1 MKKIH
6 IVNGIILAFSVI
18 LVRYIDVHVY
28 DMHIILNLLVLVGL
42 IVGGMKIAERFPALD
57 YDVSRKTGM
66 VINTIVVLTIFLAFF
81 VLELG

>member
-28 DMHIILNLLVLVGL
+28 DMHIILNLLVLVAL
-42 IVGGMKIAERFPALD
+42 IVGLMKFVERFQALD
-57 YDVSRKTGM
+57 DTVSRKTGTI
-66 VINTIVVLTIFLAFF
+66 INTIVVLTIFIAFF
-81 VLELG
+81 VLEL

>member
-1 MKKIH
+1 MKRIH

-66 VINTIVVLTIFLAFF
+66 IINTIVVLTIFLAFF

>member
-28 DMHIILNLLVLVGL
+28 DMHIVINLLVLVGL
-42 IVGGMKIAERFPALD
+42 IVGGMKFIERFPALD
-57 YDVSRKTGM
+57 DSVSKKTGRI
-66 VINTIVVLTIFLAFF
+66 INTIVVLTIFIAFF
-81 VLELG
+81 VLEL

>member
-28 DMHIILNLLVLVGL
+28 DMHIIINLLVLVAL
-42 IVGGMKIAERFPALD
+42 IVGGMKFVERFQALD
-57 YDVSRKTGM
+57 DTISRKSGTI
-66 VINTIVVLTIFLAFF
+66 INTIVVLTIFIAFF
-81 VLELG
+81 VLEL

>member
-1 MKKIH
+1 MKRIH

-42 IVGGMKIAERFPALD
+42 IVGGMKVAERFPALD
-57 YDVSRKTGM
+57 YDVSRKVGM

-81 VLELG
+81 ILELG

>member
-1 MKKIH
+1 MKRIH

-28 DMHIILNLLVLVGL
+28 DMHIIVNLLVLVGL

-57 YDVSRKTGM
+57 YDVSKKVGM

-81 VLELG
+81 VLEL

>member
-28 DMHIILNLLVLVGL
+28 DMHIIINLLVLVAL
-42 IVGGMKIAERFPALD
+42 IVGGMKLAERFPALD
-57 YDVSRKTGM
+57 DNVSRKTGTI
-66 VINTIVVLTIFLAFF
+66 INTIVVLTIFIAFF
-81 VLELG
+81 VLEL

>member
-28 DMHIILNLLVLVGL
+28 DMHIIINLLVLVAL
-42 IVGGMKIAERFPALD
+42 IVGLMKFVERFQALD
-57 YDVSRKTGM
+57 DTVSRKTGTI
-66 VINTIVVLTIFLAFF
+66 INTIVVLTIFLAFF
-81 VLELG
+81 VLEL

>member
-28 DMHIILNLLVLVGL
+28 DMHIIINLLVLVAL
-42 IVGGMKIAERFPALD
+42 IVGLMKFVERFPALD
-57 YDVSRKTGM
+57 DTISKKAGRI
-66 VINTIVVLTIFLAFF
+66 INTIVVLTIFIAFF
-81 VLELG
+81 VLEL

>member
-1 MKKIH
+1 MKRIH

-28 DMHIILNLLVLVGL
+28 DMHIIINLLVLVAL
-42 IVGGMKIAERFPALD
+42 IMGGMKFAQRFPALD
-57 YDVSRKTGM
+57 YDVSRKAGM
-66 VINTIVVLTIFLAFF
+66 IINTIVVLTIFIAFF